1 MTAPPS
7 REPAAESEFDLIHAL
22 DVLGGMRWTIAALTA
37 AGIGIGAL
45 YAFLAPPTYQA
56 DLMIQTD
63 DGGDTAAK
71 NLLGDAASF
80 FNVNAPASA
89 EAQILSS
96 RLVVTRAVD
105 DLRSYIVARPKR
117 FPLIGDFVSRFND
130 GAVQP
135 GLLGIG
141 GYAWGQESANV
152 TRFDVPRRAE
162 GDTFSL
168 TRIDALRYRLSGPD
182 LADDAIGRIGRAET
196 FATRYGPLSIEV
208 AGFDALPGT
217 RFRLI
222 RNGRADTIDALRT
235 ALDVQEKIKQSGVL
249 VATLRGDDPAAISAT
264 LNAIA
269 NRYVEQNVERRSG
282 EAARSLAFLQEQ
294 LPIVKRQLEQAE
306 QRYATL
312 RSSGHSIDLAEEGKL
327 ALQQSVDVQARVL
340 ELQQKRDELSRR
352 FLPSHPDM
360 AAIDAQLDT
369 LRRQQGKLDTN
380 IARLPERQRDE
391 VRAQLDVKVGT
402 DLYTA
407 LLNNIQQLELVKAG
421 KTGNVR
427 VVDMAI
433 VPDDPVRPNRP
444 VVIGV
449 AALVGLALGMLV
461 AFARDFLYGGLR
473 GIDEIEQHAGLP
485 VLAVVP
491 SADGQRAMTRAIARG
506 EGGPSLLALAE
517 PYEPAIES
525 LRSLQTALHF
535 SLAHEEHAV
544 VLITGPVPGAGKS
557 FVAANFAAVQAADGK
572 RVLLIDGDL
581 RKGHLHQVF
590 GVTRDHGFADAL
602 AGHAAPDGVVHRA
615 VAPNLDF
622 IATGTVPHAPAA
634 LLQQASLGTLL
645 AQWRTHYDT
654 VVIDAP
660 PVLAA
665 ADASW
670 LGTHANAILL
680 VVRAGRTKA
689 GELVETAKRL
699 AGRGSAAPRVV
710 LNGIDPRGG
719 RCAYGTKYGG
729 YRYTEYRYANESDD
743 ASARGWRAALR
754 RLTGSAK

>member
-1 MTAPPS
+1 MTASPS
-7 REPAAESEFDLIHAL
+7 REPAAESEFDLVHAL
-22 DVLGGMRWTIAALTA
+22 DVLGGARWTIATLTA
-37 AGIGIGAL
+37 AGLGVGAL

-63 DGGDTAAK
+63 DGGDSAAK

-105 DLRSYIVARPKR
+105 DLRSYIVAKPKR
-117 FPLIGDFVSRFND
+117 FPLIGDFVSRLND
-130 GAVQP
+130 GVVQP

-141 GYAWGQESANV
+141 GYAWGQERANV
-152 TRFDVPRRAE
+152 TRFDVPRRAQ

-168 TRIDALRYRLSGPD
+168 TRIDARRYRLSGRD
-182 LADDAIGRIGRAET
+182 LPDDAIGHIGRAET
-196 FATRYGPLSIEV
+196 FATRHGPLSIEV

-249 VATLRGDDPAAISAT
+249 VATLRGDDPAALGAT
-264 LNAIA
+264 LNALA
-269 NRYVEQNVERRSG
+269 QRYVEQNVERRSA
-282 EAARSLAFLQEQ
+282 EAAHSLAFLRDQ
-294 LPIVKRQLEQAE
+294 LPTVKRQLEEAE

-327 ALQQSVDVQARVL
+327 ALQQGADLQTRVL

-360 AAIDAQLDT
+360 AALDAQLAT
-369 LRRQQGKLDTN
+369 LRHRQAALDTDL
-380 IARLPERQRDE
+380 ARLPQRQRDE

-427 VVDMAI
+427 VVDTA
-433 VPDDPVRPNRP
+433 VAPDDPVRPNRP
-444 VVIGV
+444 VAIGV
-449 AALVGLALGMLV
+449 GALVGLALGMLI

-473 GIDEIEQHAGLP
+473 SVDEIERHAGLP

-491 SADGQRAMTRAIARG
+491 SAAGQRAMMRAIERQDA
-506 EGGPSLLALAE
+506 GPHLLALAE

-535 SLAHEEHAV
+535 SLAQDARPV
-544 VLITGPVPGAGKS
+544 VLITGPAPGAGKS

-581 RKGHLHQVF
+581 RKGRLHQYF
-590 GVTRDHGFADAL
+590 GVARDNGFADAL
-602 AGHAAPDGVVHRA
+602 AAHAAHDGIVHRG
-615 VAPNLDF
+615 VEPNLDF
-622 IATGTVPHAPAA
+622 IATGALPHAPAA
-634 LLQQASLGTLL
+634 LLQRASVGALIG
-645 AQWRTHYDT
+645 QWRAQYDM

-670 LGTHANAILL
+670 LGKHASAILL
-680 VVRAGRTKA
+680 VARAGKTKA
-689 GELVETAKRL
+689 GELAEAAKRV
-699 AGRGSAAPRVV
+699 AGHGGAAPRVV
-710 LNGIDPRGG
+710 LNGIDARGG

-729 YRYTEYRYANESDD
+729 YRYTEYRYANEPED

-754 RLTGSAK
+754 RLTGRAA

>member
-1 MTAPPS
+1 MTASPS
-7 REPAAESEFDLIHAL
+7 REPAAESEFDLVHAL
-22 DVLGGMRWTIAALTA
+22 DVLGGARWTIAALTA
-37 AGIGIGAL
+37 AGLGVGAL
-45 YAFLAPPTYQA
+45 YAFLAPPIYQA

-63 DGGDTAAK
+63 DGGDSAAK

-105 DLRSYIVARPKR
+105 DLHSYIVAKPKR
-117 FPLIGDFVSRFND
+117 FPLIGDFVSRLND
-130 GAVQP
+130 GVVQP

-141 GYAWGQESANV
+141 GYAWGQERANV
-152 TRFDVPRRAE
+152 TRFDVPRRAQ

-168 TRIDALRYRLSGPD
+168 TRIDARRYRLSGPD
-182 LADDAIGRIGRAET
+182 LPDDAIGHIGRAET

-249 VATLRGDDPAAISAT
+249 VATLRGDDPAALGAT
-264 LNAIA
+264 LNALA
-269 NRYVEQNVERRSG
+269 QRYVEQNVERRSA
-282 EAARSLAFLQEQ
+282 EAAHSLAFLRDQ
-294 LPIVKRQLEQAE
+294 LPTVKRQLEEAE

-327 ALQQSVDVQARVL
+327 ALQQGADLQTRVL

-360 AAIDAQLDT
+360 AALDAQLAT
-369 LRRQQGKLDTN
+369 LRHRQAALDTDL
-380 IARLPERQRDE
+380 ARLPQRQRDE

-427 VVDMAI
+427 VVDTA
-433 VPDDPVRPNRP
+433 VAPDDPVRPNRP
-444 VVIGV
+444 VAIGV
-449 AALVGLALGMLV
+449 GALVGLALGMLI

-473 GIDEIEQHAGLP
+473 SVDEIERHAGLP

-491 SADGQRAMTRAIARG
+491 SAAGQRAMIRAIERQDA
-506 EGGPSLLALAE
+506 GPHLLALAE

-535 SLAHEEHAV
+535 SLAQDARPV
-544 VLITGPVPGAGKS
+544 VLITGPAPGAGKS

-581 RKGHLHQVF
+581 RKGRLHQYF
-590 GVTRDHGFADAL
+590 GVARDNGFADAL
-602 AGHAAPDGVVHRA
+602 AAHAAHDGIVHRG
-615 VAPNLDF
+615 VEPNLDF
-622 IATGTVPHAPAA
+622 IATGALPHAPAA
-634 LLQQASLGTLL
+634 LLQRASVGALIG
-645 AQWRTHYDT
+645 QWRAQYDM

-670 LGTHANAILL
+670 LGKHASAILL
-680 VVRAGRTKA
+680 VARAGQTKA
-689 GELVETAKRL
+689 GELAEAAKRV
-699 AGRGSAAPRVV
+699 AGHGGAAPRVV
-710 LNGIDPRGG
+710 LNGIDARGG

-729 YRYTEYRYANESDD
+729 YRYTEYRYANEPED

-754 RLTGSAK
+754 RLTGRAA